1 MINSQN
7 LNQILQNLPKNP
19 GVYRFYNFS
28 EDLLYIGKA
37 KNLKNRV
44 SSYFAKNVH
53 SERITLMISQIEK
66 IEYSETK
73 TEKEAL
79 LLEASLVFSKQPK
92 YNILLKEE
100 QNNFYIRATNTTTN
114 QEIVNFTIVRKKF
127 DPNSTYFGP
136 FLNYSKALE
145 ILQTV
150 RSVFP
155 FCQVPTPF
163 EKAKIKIAQTEIDEI
178 INMLN

>member
-7 LNQILQNLPKNP
+7 LNQILQNLPKKP

-28 EDLLYIGKA
+28 KDLLYIGKA

-79 LLEASLVFSKQPK
+79 LLEASLVFARQPK

-100 QNNFYIRATNTTTN
+100 QNHFYIRTGNT
-114 QEIVNFTIVRKKF
+114 EIVNFTIVRKKF

-136 FLNYSKALE
+136 FLSYSKAHE

-150 RSVFP
+150 RSIFP
-155 FCQVPTPF
+155 FCQVASPF
-163 EKAKIKIAQTEIDEI
+163 EKARMDISIAEIDQI
-178 INMLN
+178 TNLLG